1 MLHSPRSKSK
11 FHISIER
18 DEAGLYVGR
27 CKELPGA
34 FTQAKTVPALRA
46 RMVEVI
52 SLIMEDI
59 EEEHAKNPKKIIE
72 VVV

>member
-1 MLHSPRSKSK
+1 M
-11 FHISIER
+11 SIEK

-27 CKELPGA
+27 CKELPNA
-34 FTQAKTVPALRA
+34 FTQARTIPQLKE
-46 RMVEVI
+46 RMAEVI

-59 EEEHAKNPKKIIE
+59 EEEHAKNPKKIVE

>member
-1 MLHSPRSKSK
+1 MSSMTRPHRR
-11 FHISIER
+11 FHVSIEK

-27 CKELPGA
+27 CKELPNA
-34 FTQAKTVPALRA
+34 FTQARSIPELKE
-46 RMVEVI
+46 RMAEVI

-59 EEEHAKNPKKIIE
+59 EEEHSKNPKTIIE